1 MIKFYLVVIACISAI
16 SAFAIP
22 ANPTPEKL
30 RQPDGTYIT
39 LRLVGD
45 EFSHYTTTDDGYT
58 VVKSSSG
65 YYVYAELSGGKLIPS
80 DYIARDRAERTPAD
94 NLYLKRVAKSVKPEL
109 TVADADMQAAAK
121 SMQASPLFPRKS
133 GKFDTS
139 KFRGLIILVE
149 YNDCSFSRTDYFDI
163 ISDMVNKQNY
173 DGYMTSALIPEKVE
187 CTGSVRD
194 YYTDNSMGVFTPEFD
209 IVGPVKINYS
219 MYTAS
224 GSTNGIALAAAACRA
239 ADDQVDFAKY
249 DSDGDG
255 KADMV
260 FFIFAGYG
268 ANTTGNNQDLL
279 WPHAS
284 KMYGVRLD
292 GVTLERYA
300 CSTEMYGREGSGVLD
315 GIGTIC
321 HEFSH
326 VLGLPDEY
334 DTDYSSSGGQSVHP
348 ATWSVMAGGC
358 YRNKSRTPVGYTLY
372 ERYALGF
379 ATPQLIEAPGS
390 FSLKAINTSNAGYRI
405 NSSVPNE
412 FFLIENRQQTRW
424 DAYLLGHGMT
434 VTRVDSTSVDVWT
447 NNKIN
452 CNPSHNYLE
461 LLRATPQTKT
471 SGTTVTVSDSAGDP
485 FPGSGNVTQLTN
497 ATSPSLRSWTHAST
511 PLEIKN
517 IQEDAAGVIT
527 FSVDKADIYEL
538 VEDFETMDATTGSTT
553 TTQGRFCTWKLD
565 GGAMVTAS
573 ADSYGKGA
581 QVLALKK
588 KSEVQTTTI
597 DKKITSVSYMVYNPT
612 SSVAIMRCYYSTNN
626 GKTWVSM
633 KNVDGV
639 ENITVAAGSSLQVIY
654 NTEVENPC
662 FKITETVG
670 NSSAY
675 CYVDDFTLN
684 YESVNTAINAN
695 TLSDDNAANGFSLS
709 DGRLTVAATD
719 GTTVAVYAA
728 NGMLVARQKANGT
741 TACVQ
746 LPAHGVYL
754 VAVGRNRFKV
764 VY

>member
-1 MIKFYLVVIACISAI
+1 MIKIYLVAIACISAI

-45 EFSHYTTTDDGYT
+45 EFNHYTTTDDGYT
-58 VVKSSSG
+58 VLKSASG
-65 YYVYAELSGGKLIPS
+65 YYVYAQMSEGRLVESQ
-80 DYIARDRAERTPAD
+80 YIARDKAERTVAD
-94 NLYLKRVAKSVKPEL
+94 NLYLKKIEKSLKPQL
-109 TVADADMQAAAK
+109 TVAEEDMRAAAI
-121 SMQASPLFPRKS
+121 SMQASPLLPRKS

-149 YNDCSFSRTDYFDI
+149 YNDCSFSRSDYFDI
-163 ISDMVNKQNY
+163 ISDMVNKENY
-173 DGYMTSALIPEKVE
+173 DGYMTTSLIPEKVE

-194 YYTDNSMGVFTPEFD
+194 YYKDNSMGAFSPEFD

-239 ADDQVDFAKY
+239 ADELVDFSKY

-260 FFIFAGYG
+260 FFIYAGYG
-268 ANTTGNNQDLL
+268 ANTSGNNSSLL

-300 CSTEMYGREGSGVLD
+300 CSTEMYGREGSGVID

-334 DTDYSSSGGQSVHP
+334 DTDYASSGGQSVHP
-348 ATWSVMAGGC
+348 ATWSIMAGGS

-379 ATPQLIEAPGS
+379 ATPQLIDAPGDYT
-390 FSLKAINTSNAGYRI
+390 LKAINTSNSGYRI

-424 DAYLLGHGMT
+424 DAYLYGHGMT
-434 VTRVDSTSVDVWT
+434 VTRVDSTSVEVWE

-461 LLRATPQTKT
+461 LLRATPKTKT
-471 SGTTVTVSDSAGDP
+471 SGSTVTVSDSDGDP
-485 FPGSGNVTQLTN
+485 FPGSGNVTQITN
-497 ATSPSLRSWTHAST
+497 KTSPSLRSWTHAST
-511 PLEIKN
+511 PLEITN
-517 IQEDAAGVIT
+517 IQEDASGVIS
-527 FSVDKADIYEL
+527 FSVAKASISEL
-538 VEDFETMDATTGSTT
+538 TEDFETMAETAGSKTVT
-553 TTQGRFCTWKLD
+553 DGRFCTWTLD
-565 GGAMVTAS
+565 GGAMITA
-573 ADSYGKGA
+573 ATAEYGNGDK
-581 QVLALKK
+581 VLALKK
-588 KSEVQTTTI
+588 KSEAQTTAI
-597 DKKITSVSYMVYNPT
+597 DKKVTSVSYMAYNPT
-612 SSVAIMRCYYSTNN
+612 TSVAIMRCYYSTNN

-639 ENITVAAGSSLQVIY
+639 ENITVSAGSSLQVIY

-670 NSSAY
+670 SSSAY
-675 CYVDDFTLN
+675 CYVDDVTLC
-684 YESVNTAINAN
+684 YESVNTAIHAN
-695 TLSDDNAANGFSLS
+695 TSSDNAEACNFMLS
-709 DGRLTVAATD
+709 GNNLVISVSSGAD
-719 GTTVAVYAA
+719 VAVYSAS
-728 NGMLVARQKANGT
+728 GMLVGKHKAQGST
-741 TACVQ
+741 VSVP
-746 LPAHGVYL
+746 LPTHGVY
-754 VAVGRNRFKV
+754 VIAVGK
-764 VY
+764 YKYKIIY